1 MESHLNPDFVFIYII
16 HQPEVAVKTTDE
28 TARGRAKAGKSWLK
42 CRPIGIGAC
51 AGESVMPNSAFESL
65 VDTNDAWISK
75 RTGIRNR
82 HVLKPGSSLRGIAVE
97 SAIAA
102 LANSGVNGADI
113 DLVIVATSSPDDLF
127 GDAASVASA
136 IGASKAAA
144 FDITAAC
151 SGFVFGMVTASQFMH
166 TGAYKKVLVVGADAL
181 TRHMDWTDRGTCIL
195 FGDGSGAMVLEATE
209 STEESGL
216 LGFALHSDGAR
227 YENLKLGYKSDF
239 VELSN
244 PEKSVVDAGNYGKLG
259 MNGPEVYKFAVNEVQ
274 SWYHFSII

>member
-1 MESHLNPDFVFIYII
+1 M
-16 HQPEVAVKTTDE
+16 QPEVNTPIIKTLDID
-28 TARGRAKAGKSWLK
+28 ARSRAKAGKSWLK

-51 AGESVMPNSAFESL
+51 AGQSVMPNSAFETL

-82 HVLKPGSSLRGIAVE
+82 HVIQPGSSLRSIAVE
-97 SAIAA
+97 SALAA
-102 LANSGVNGADI
+102 LADSGVNGADI

-144 FDITAAC
+144 FDLTAAC
-151 SGFVFGMVTASQFMH
+151 SGFVFGIVTASQFMH

-181 TRHMDWTDRGTCIL
+181 TRHMDWSDRGTCIL
-195 FGDGSGAMVLEATE
+195 FGDGSGAIVMEATDSE
-209 STEESGL
+209 QESGL

-227 YENLKLGYKSDF
+227 YENLKLSYKSEF
-239 VELSN
+239 KELDN
-244 PEKSVVDAGNYGKLG
+244 PEKSVVDAGSYGKLG
-259 MNGPEVYKFAVNEVQ
+259 MNGPEVYKFAVNEVI
-274 SWYHFSII
+274 YHLNLY